1 MKIFIGQAVT
11 GEDINKL
18 REESKKIIKILEE
31 AGNDCYCT
39 ILEGD
44 EWEKNLLPG
53 DKLKHAFKIIDKHD
67 IFLAIV
73 RSEKRSEGM
82 LMEIG
87 YAISRNKKL
96 ILAINENV
104 QNTYLREMANKIIEF
119 KTLDELN
126 EKLNNAFEFWQF

>member
-18 REESKKIIKILEE
+18 KEESKKIITLLEE
-31 AGNDCYCT
+31 AGNGCHCT
-39 ILEGD
+39 FLEGD

-53 DKLKHAFKIIDKHD
+53 DKLKHAFKIIDEND
-67 IFLAIV
+67 SFLAIV

-96 ILAINENV
+96 IVAVNKNV
-104 QNTYLREMANKIIEF
+104 RDKTY
-119 KTLDELN
+119 LDELADVVIEFEGIDELCN
-126 EKLNNAFEFWQF
+126 KLKELNLK

>member
-18 REESKKIIKILEE
+18 MEESKKIIKILEE
-31 AGNDCYCT
+31 AGNECYCT
-39 ILEGD
+39 FLEGD

-67 IFLAIV
+67 TFLAIV

-96 ILAINENV
+96 IIAVNRNV
-104 QNTYLREMANKIIEF
+104 RDKTY
-119 KTLDELN
+119 LDELADQVIEFEDFEDLKN
-126 EKLNNAFEFWQF
+126 KLKEIK